1 MNQNKPSFFNR
12 ISQQLTLVDAQEWHA
27 LLWSFTYFLSLLCS
41 YYIIRPIRDE
51 MGIAGGVEQLQWLFT
66 ATFLAVLLTV
76 PLFGWITSR
85 YPRRVFLPAIYY
97 FFIANLLVFFL
108 LFEYLED
115 QLYIARIFFVW
126 TSVFNLFAVSVFWS
140 FMADLYSDTQAKRL
154 FSLIAAGGTCGAL
167 LGPALTALL
176 VSPLGANKL
185 LLISAALLTVCILS
199 VKKLSHW
206 RENSS
211 GKPSPENKEENGLQI
226 NVDQKQDN
234 PLGGSVLAGIR
245 LVFQSPYL
253 LGICALMLLF
263 ATLAT
268 FLYFQQ
274 AQIIHDNFTDRDS
287 RTAVFAI
294 IDFATNALTLLLQIF
309 VSARLIKHWGLPN
322 TLALIPLLLALGFG
336 LLALAPTLTIIV
348 AVQVIRRAGN
358 YAIMRP
364 AREMLYVVL
373 DREEKYKAKN
383 FIDTS
388 IYRAGDMISAWCYA
402 GLQSLGLGLAAIA
415 LLSIPVSLLWAKLSH
430 SLGKQ
435 QLHLS
440 EHQIN

>member
-1 MNQNKPSFFNR
+1 MTKKKYSFFSR
-12 ISQQLTLVDAQEWHA
+12 ISQELTLVNAQEWPA

-51 MGIAGGVEQLQWLFT
+51 MGIAGGVDQLQWLFT
-66 ATFLAVLLTV
+66 ATFIAVLVMV

-85 YPRRVFLPAIYY
+85 YPRRVFLPTIYY
-97 FFIANLLVFFL
+97 FFITNLLVFFL
-108 LFEYLED
+108 LFEYVQN
-115 QLYIARIFFVW
+115 QLYVARTFFVW

-140 FMADLYSDTQAKRL
+140 FMTDLYSNTQAKRL

-176 VSPLGANKL
+176 VGPLGANKL
-185 LLISAALLTVCILS
+185 LLISAALLTVCIFS
-199 VKKLSHW
+199 VKKLSSW
-206 RENSS
+206 RESNS
-211 GKPSPENKEENGLQI
+211 GNPSTEKKEENGTQI
-226 NVDQKQDN
+226 KTDKKQDN

-245 LVFQSPYL
+245 LVFHSPYL

-263 ATLAT
+263 TTLAT

-274 AQIIHDNFTDRDS
+274 AQIIHDNFTDSNS

-294 IDFATNALTLLLQIF
+294 IDFITNALTLCLQIF
-309 VSARLIKHWGLPN
+309 VSAHLIKHWGLPH
-322 TLALIPLLLALGFG
+322 TLAFIPLLLALGFG
-336 LLALAPTLTIIV
+336 LLALAPTLIV
-348 AVQVIRRAGN
+348 IVIVQVIRRAGN

-415 LLSIPVSLLWAKLSH
+415 VLSIPIALLWAKLSH
-430 SLGKQ
+430 SLGKR

-440 EHQIN
+440 EQQID